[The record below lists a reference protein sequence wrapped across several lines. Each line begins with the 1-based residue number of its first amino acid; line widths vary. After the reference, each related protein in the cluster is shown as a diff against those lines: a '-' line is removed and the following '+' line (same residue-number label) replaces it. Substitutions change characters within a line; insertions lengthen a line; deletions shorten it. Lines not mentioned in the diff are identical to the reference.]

1 MDVDLTCFLAFYGIG
16 LCCITVL
23 QVANHATKYEA
34 RRRFQCA
41 NRELESEGQSAVSSP
56 ASIGAQES

>member
-1 MDVDLTCFLAFYGIG
+1 MLYYG
-16 LCCITVL
+16 T
-23 QVANHATKYEA
+23 VANHATDNDRESKYEA

-41 NRELESEGQSAVSSP
+41 NRESEHEGQSAVSSP